1 MEFVTYVSDDK
12 DGIGQITALI
22 KRIECEKIVCVCASG
37 FELPFEDSRIAK
49 VEVDISKPLQ
59 GLRDEMKEKMKK
71 ILSND
76 FEVALSLACG
86 KGKEHMALVSA
97 LLNIPVGVRLV
108 AFTKGGIEYLS

>member
-22 KRIECEKIVCVCASG
+22 KRIECDKIVCVCASG

-49 VEVDISKPLQ
+49 VEVDLSKPLQ

-108 AFTKGGIEYLS
+108 AFTKSGIEYLS